1 MPTVV
6 VLVIIIIIIGGG
18 LISWILARRKFL
30 LTKVN
35 EQINK
40 RVILKIA
47 VPRGNTKSPLA
58 AEQLYAALHGIGLN
72 KAKSVDHFS
81 LEIAAGSYGIHFICV
96 VNKEYKT
103 FVENQ
108 IYAQYPEAQISE
120 IQDYTPTLQGAEANI
135 HVAEIKMLRESY
147 FPIRTFTSF
156 DVDPLASITSAISN
170 LPQGSEVFIQILSRP
185 LSDSWQAAGKTY
197 VADKRSKKDAAGN
210 KETLESGEA
219 ELIKLVE
226 SKNSKV
232 GFQFI
237 IRVLAKTSNKMD
249 SQRLINEVIAA
260 FGQYRT
266 AVFNSLGIPKSL
278 KGWEAYK
285 AKIRGQIRAIFLGQ
299 RLGEKLSKFDK
310 FVTRFLDENSTD
322 IVNTEELASLYHL
335 PNVSVETPNI
345 SWSMTRQLEYP
356 LNIPTAESTIIG
368 ETDYRGIHLK
378 YGIRDLD
385 RLRHMYVIGKTGTGK
400 STFME
405 NLVLQ
410 DIYNDKG
417 VGVIDPH
424 GETIKHVLEAI
435 PEHRKNDVV
444 IFSPGDTEFPIAL
457 NLLEAKPGEDK
468 SLIAD
473 GLVSVFKKEFKDSW
487 GPRLEYFLTNT
498 FLTLLHCQ
506 NVSLLAVPRILS
518 DDNYRTF
525 LLKQLKDPIL
535 LKFWQ
540 EEYALIAKDPRRKAE
555 EISSILNKIGRFT
568 TNPMM
573 RNIVGQISSS
583 IDFRSIMDNQKILL
597 VNLAQGKVGEE
608 NMALLGGTLVT
619 RIYSSVVQ
627 RVDLEQ
633 ADRKP
638 FYLYIDEF
646 QNFSNPTF
654 EKILSEA
661 RKYGL
666 SLTIAHQFIDQIDE
680 DIRNA
685 VFGNVGTLVNF
696 AVGPKDAEYLTKE
709 YAPYLESGD
718 LVNLG
723 KYRAINKLTIDQAQS
738 KPFSMRTLPPSFPKT
753 NLEKEVIDISRAS
766 YAKEKAIV
774 QEKIYKWAS
783 QSYSKEGNLIQ
794 KPASVAS
801 SNSKEKDEQPSEP
814 KGSKENK
821 ESDNPKTEG
830 TGNPK
835 S

>member
-1 MPTVV
+1 M
-6 VLVIIIIIIGGG
+6 
-18 LISWILARRKFL
+18 ISWQLARRRYL
-30 LTKVN
+30 QTKVN
-35 EQINK
+35 EQINN
-40 RVILKIA
+40 RIVLRIA
-47 VPRGNTKSPLA
+47 VPRDNKKSPLA

-72 KAKSVDHFS
+72 KSKSVDHFS
-81 LEIAAGSYGIHFICV
+81 LEVAAGSYGIHFICV

-120 IQDYTPTLQGAEANI
+120 IQDYTPTLQSSDASI
-135 HVAEIKMLRESY
+135 QVSEIRMLREYY

-156 DVDPLASITSAISN
+156 EVDPLASITSAVSN
-170 LPQGSEVFIQILSRP
+170 LPQGSEVFIQILARP
-185 LSDSWQAAGKTY
+185 LSDSWQAEGKNY
-197 VADKRSKKDAAGN
+197 VADKRNKKDGEGN
-210 KETLESGEA
+210 KEALESGET

-237 IRVLAKTSNKMD
+237 IRVLAKTSNAAD
-249 SQRLINEVIAA
+249 SQRLINEVVAA

-266 AVFNSLGIPKSL
+266 AVFNSLGIPKGL

-285 AKIRGQIRAIFLGQ
+285 ARVRSYIKALFLGQ
-299 RLGEKLSKFDK
+299 RIGDRISRFDK
-310 FVTRFLDENSTD
+310 YVTRFLDEQTKD

-335 PNVSVETPNI
+335 PNASVETPNI
-345 SWSMTRQLEYP
+345 AWAMTRQLEYP
-356 LNIPTAESTIIG
+356 LNIPTTESTIIG
-368 ETDYRGIHLK
+368 ETDYRGIHLRF
-378 YGIRDLD
+378 GIRDLD

-400 STFME
+400 STFLE

-410 DIYNDKG
+410 DIYNGKG

-424 GETIKHVLEAI
+424 GETIKHILEAI
-435 PEHRKNDVV
+435 PEHRKNDVI
-444 IFSPGDTEFPIAL
+444 IFSPGDTEYPIAL

-518 DDNYRTF
+518 DDNYRKF

-535 LKFWQ
+535 LKFWE
-540 EEYALIAKDPRRKAE
+540 EEYAQVARDPRRKAE

-583 IDFRSIMDNQKILL
+583 IDIRKIMDTQKILL

-627 RVDLEQ
+627 RVDVEQ
-633 ADRKP
+633 GERKP

-685 VFGNVGTLVNF
+685 VFGNVGTIVNF
-696 AVGPKDAEYLTKE
+696 AVGPKDADYLAKE

-723 KYRAINKLTIDQAQS
+723 KYRAITKLTIDQAQS
-738 KPFSMRTLPPSFPKT
+738 KPFSMRTLPPGFPRT
-753 NLEKEVIDISRAS
+753 NLEQEVINISRTEH
-766 YAKEKAIV
+766 AKEKQIV

-783 QSYSKEGNLIQ
+783 QTYNKEGNLVQ
-794 KPASVAS
+794 KPTNQTSKPNSV
-801 SNSKEKDEQPSEP
+801 
-814 KGSKENK
+814 
-821 ESDNPKTEG
+821 
-830 TGNPK
+830 
-835 S
+835 